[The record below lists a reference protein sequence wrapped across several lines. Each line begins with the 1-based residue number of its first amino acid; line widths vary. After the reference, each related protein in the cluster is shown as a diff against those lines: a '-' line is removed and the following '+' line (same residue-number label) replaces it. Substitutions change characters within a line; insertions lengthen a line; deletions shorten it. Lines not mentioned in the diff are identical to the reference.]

1 MAWPYWPPPTSDQL
15 DVSADAD
22 TTGWL
27 YFSMNSMQTRLDDS
41 ELPEHPVAAMLTPR
55 GRGAIATVRI
65 TGGLDRIDTS
75 LPPLFEAANRRRLL
89 EQPVGRIVFG
99 RWGAAPAEDA
109 VVCRTALNSLE
120 VHCHGGHAAVQRI
133 LDSLESLGI
142 RSVSWQ
148 SQNSEGDGILST
160 EFLEAMGKAGTLR
173 AAGILLDQYRRT
185 FRDAIERLLEASQS
199 EGDELFVDLCRRV
212 DEILSWS
219 SFGLHLSRPWKVVL
233 TGRPNVGKS
242 SLVNALLG
250 YSRSIVYAEPGTTR
264 DVVTAETAFD
274 GWVMELSDTAG
285 IRETSQAIE
294 AAGIEKAREHVSR
307 ADCRVIV
314 LDVSRPPDDEDFE
327 LLRNYGDALV
337 VAHKSDLPDV
347 WEARAP
353 SGAIRVS
360 SRTGDGVDALGS
372 ALVTRL
378 VPRVPGPGTPVPA
391 TERQVRWLEQAREA
405 ARLGDRGQ
413 LLQSLVALLTGR

>member
-1 MAWPYWPPPTSDQL
+1 
-15 DVSADAD
+15 
-22 TTGWL
+22 
-27 YFSMNSMQTRLDDS
+27 MQTRLDNS

-65 TGGLDRIDTS
+65 TGGLDRIDAA
-75 LPPLFEAANRRRLL
+75 LPPLFAAANRHRLL

-99 RWGAAPAEDA
+99 RWGTAPAEDV
-109 VVCRTALNSLE
+109 VVCRTALDTLE
-120 VHCHGGHAAVQRI
+120 IHCHGGHAAVQRI
-133 LDSLESLGI
+133 LESLEPLGI

-148 SQNSEGDGILST
+148 AQKTKGDGILST
-160 EFLEAMGKAGTLR
+160 EYLEAMGKAGTLR
-173 AAGILLDQYRRT
+173 AAGILLDQYRGT
-185 FRDAIERLLEASQS
+185 FRRAIERLFDTAQGIVASLFP
-199 EGDELFVDLCRRV
+199 ELHSRV

-274 GWVMELSDTAG
+274 GWLMELSDTAG
-285 IRETSQAIE
+285 IRETSQAVE

-327 LLRNYGDALV
+327 LLQNYSDALV

-347 WEARAP
+347 WETRVP

-378 VPRVPGPGTPVPA
+378 IPRVPGPGTPVPA
-391 TERQVRWLEQAREA
+391 TERQVRWLEQAGEA
-405 ARLGDRGQ
+405 ARRGDREELIQ
-413 LLQSLVALLTGR
+413 CFVALLTGQ